1 MKILFRVSVLFFGI
15 TIPATSPSFA
25 QSGWFWQNPLPQGN
39 HLWAAATLDPST
51 VVAVGAGGTILRT
64 TDGGAP
70 WTPPS
75 SRATHWLFGG
85 SLVDPQ
91 TGAAGRG
98 VGHSLPPND
107 ESDN

>member
-51 VVAVGAGGTILRT
+51 EIG
-64 TDGGAP
+64 
-70 WTPPS
+70 
-75 SRATHWLFGG
+75 RAH
-85 SLVDPQ
+85 V
-91 TGAAGRG
+91 
-98 VGHSLPPND
+98 
-107 ESDN
+107 